1 MDIIVKLVFILRLF
15 EIFGFYKII
24 IVNMKIRTITTGFN
38 LEPARAEDQIRKV
51 SGFTN
56 AVKKVFEQNGY
67 VVQTIRI
74 ATQPWEKYFTS
85 KSQILRLVESI
96 EDYANR
102 YSIDYFNIGTTLDSN
117 NILLIFDMI
126 KNTSIG
132 FCTVLVS
139 DDRKINYEA
148 ARQTAKL
155 MKKLSRIDKEG
166 FANLRF
172 AAIFNTKPGS
182 PFYPAAYH
190 KGKTSFAIGTE
201 NSGLVYKAFSKAK
214 NIEAAGRHLKKILTD
229 EFKSIERIANK
240 ISSEEKIKYGGIDVS
255 IASSVDRKE
264 SIAFAFEKLGLGKFG
279 ESGTLAVAKLITDTL
294 RDLKVKKCGYS
305 GLMLPVLEDY
315 GLAKRN
321 SEGKYNLA
329 NLLLYSSVCGT
340 GLDTIPLPGDVSEKK
355 LYALLLDVA
364 SLSIKLNKPL
374 SARLMPVPGRKAG
387 EMTFYKF
394 EYFANSKVMKI

>member
-1 MDIIVKLVFILRLF
+1 MKL
-15 EIFGFYKII
+15 
-24 IVNMKIRTITTGFN
+24 RTITTGFN
-38 LEPARAEDQIRKV
+38 LDPAQAEDQIRKIG
-51 SGFTN
+51 SFMN
-56 AVKKVFEQNGY
+56 AAKKVFEQNGY
-67 VVQTIRI
+67 IVQTIRI
-74 ATQPWEKYFTS
+74 ATQPWEQYYTS
-85 KSQILRLVESI
+85 KAQILRLVNKI
-96 EDYANR
+96 EDYTNR

-117 NILLIFDMI
+117 NISLIFDLI
-126 KNTSIG
+126 KNTSKG
-132 FCTVLVS
+132 FCTVLVC
-139 DDRKINYEA
+139 DDRKINYKA

-155 MKKLSRIDKEG
+155 MKKLSRIDEKG

-182 PFYPAAYH
+182 PFYPASYH

-214 NIEAAGRHLKKILTD
+214 NIEDAGRHLKKMLTD
-229 EFKSIERIANK
+229 EFKHIEKIANK
-240 ISSEEKIKYGGIDVS
+240 ISTEEKIKFGGIDVS

-264 SIAFAFEKLGLGKFG
+264 SIAYAFEKLGLGKFG
-279 ESGTLAVAKLITDTL
+279 ESGTLAIAKLITDTL
-294 RDLKVKKCGYS
+294 QDLKVKKCGYS

-321 SEGKYNLA
+321 SEGRYNLS

-340 GLDTIPLPGDVSEKK
+340 GLDTIPLSGDVSEKK

-374 SARLMPVPGRKAG
+374 SARLMLVPRKKAG
-387 EMTFYKF
+387 QMTFYEFK
-394 EYFANSKVMKI
+394 YFANSKIMKI